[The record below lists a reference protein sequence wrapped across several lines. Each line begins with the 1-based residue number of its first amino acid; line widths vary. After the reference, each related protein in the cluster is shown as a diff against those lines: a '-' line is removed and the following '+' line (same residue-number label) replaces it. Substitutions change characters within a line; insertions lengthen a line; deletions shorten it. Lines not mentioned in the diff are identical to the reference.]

1 MSNFFLKIYVVVLL
15 RLLFRLCGVI
25 LLNVNMRFGRPRL
38 FNMTNT
44 AMAYWKGCA
53 VLLEDCKLNEG
64 YNVTLYGVSSDL
76 HTKI

>member
-1 MSNFFLKIYVVVLL
+1 MYVVVLL

-25 LLNVNMRFGRPRL
+25 LLNVNMRVGRPRL

-44 AMAYWKGCA
+44 AMVYWKACE